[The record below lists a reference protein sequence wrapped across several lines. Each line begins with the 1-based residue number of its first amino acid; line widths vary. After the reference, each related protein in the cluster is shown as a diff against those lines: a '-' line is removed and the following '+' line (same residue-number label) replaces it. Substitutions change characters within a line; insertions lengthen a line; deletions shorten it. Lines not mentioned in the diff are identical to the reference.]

1 MKYNWYNFYLIQ
13 FLTDVFLI
21 IVCMHESKKMS
32 VYFYFTPKYYLTPI
46 LNIEEKNPRPTIFIF
61 VCCLYVVEHNLQM
74 DYQTFGDFSS

>member
-1 MKYNWYNFYLIQ
+1 MKYNWYNIYLIQ

-21 IVCMHESKKMS
+21 IVCMHESKNMS
-32 VYFYFTPKYYLTPI
+32 VYLYFTPKYYLTPI
-46 LNIEEKNPRPTIFIF
+46 LNIEEKPRPTIFIF

>member
-1 MKYNWYNFYLIQ
+1 MKYNWYNIYLIQ

-21 IVCMHESKKMS
+21 IVCMHESKNMS
-32 VYFYFTPKYYLTPI
+32 VYLYFTPKYYLTPI
-46 LNIEEKNPRPTIFIF
+46 LNIEGKTPALPYSSF